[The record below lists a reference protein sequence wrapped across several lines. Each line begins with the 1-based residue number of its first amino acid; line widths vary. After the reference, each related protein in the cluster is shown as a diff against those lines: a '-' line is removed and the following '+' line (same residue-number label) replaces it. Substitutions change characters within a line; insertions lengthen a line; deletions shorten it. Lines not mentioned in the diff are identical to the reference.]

1 MPRSSFFPE
10 SPPGRLRG
18 THLALCSAQWQN
30 STTLRSEEY
39 RLRAIV
45 IFVAAIAVALLI
57 ARLIP
62 DEEGVPRVAR
72 QILFIIAGM
81 CGLLALGT
89 VVVATF
95 E

>member
-1 MPRSSFFPE
+1 M
-10 SPPGRLRG
+10 
-18 THLALCSAQWQN
+18 
-30 STTLRSEEY
+30 
-39 RLRAIV
+39 RAIV
-45 IFVAAIAVALLI
+45 IFLAAVVACLLI

-72 QILFIIAGM
+72 QFLFILAAA

>member
-1 MPRSSFFPE
+1 M
-10 SPPGRLRG
+10 
-18 THLALCSAQWQN
+18 
-30 STTLRSEEY
+30 
-39 RLRAIV
+39 RAIV
-45 IFVAAIAVALLI
+45 IFLAAVAACLLI

-62 DEEGVPRVAR
+62 DTEGVPRVAR
-72 QILFIIAGM
+72 QLLFILAAA